1 MLGELRMNITSSLK
15 AKLHKSLIKFPH
27 VMQIIQEINAA
38 GGRALLV
45 GGAVRDLLL
54 GLSPKDIDIEVHG
67 LKIDQFQK
75 ILEKFGRVSLVGK
88 SFGVLRLNG
97 LDVDWSVPRKDSK
110 GRKPKVVIDSNMSL
124 EEAFR
129 RRDLTVNA
137 MGIDL
142 ITHELIDPFG
152 GMSDLKAKQLRVT
165 DKKLFVEDPLRFF
178 RVMQFIGR
186 FEMEPDAELNKIC
199 KKMDLSKISR
209 ERIEEEFN
217 KLFLRSR
224 SPSLGIEWLRK
235 VGRLKEILP
244 EVNALVG
251 IEQDK
256 KWHPEGDVYIHTL
269 QVLDAMAALAHQKKF
284 NKHDTLMLMWAA
296 LCHDLGKP
304 ETSEEW
310 EDGGVSSYEH
320 EAVGVPLAKKLMKRF
335 SRDKDLIDG
344 VAKVV
349 KYHMQPGQ
357 FIKNKAKPAAYKRL
371 ALKLAPHVT
380 LETLALFACADK
392 LGRNPSGM
400 SYSLQSSIG
409 KKLCNDEFVFRDNA
423 KKLKVLNEVEVPV
436 LHGRDLMGSV
446 APGPKMGRLLK
457 KAYEIQI
464 EEGIKNKAK
473 LK

>member
-1 MLGELRMNITSSLK
+1 MNISSSLK
-15 AKLHKSLIKFPH
+15 IKLNKILARFPFVGH
-27 VMQIIQEINAA
+27 IIQEID
-38 GGRALLV
+38 GQRGRALLV

-67 LKIDQFQK
+67 LKIDQLQK
-75 ILEKFGRVSLVGK
+75 ILEKFGNVSLVGK

-110 GRKPKVVIDSNMSL
+110 GRKPKVVIDPQMSL
-124 EEAFR
+124 EDAFR
-129 RRDLTVNA
+129 RRDLTINA

-142 ITHELIDPFG
+142 ITNELIDPFG
-152 GMSDLKAKQLRVT
+152 GLKDLKEKRLRVT

-186 FEMEPDAELNKIC
+186 FEIEPDTELNKIC

-217 KLFLRSR
+217 KLFLKSPR
-224 SPSLGIEWLRK
+224 PSLGIDWLRTI
-235 VGRLKEILP
+235 GRLKEILP
-244 EVNALVG
+244 EVYNLIGV
-251 IEQDK
+251 EQDK

-269 QVLDAMAALAHQKKF
+269 QVLDAMAALAQQKKF

-335 SRDKDLIDG
+335 TRDKDLIDG
-344 VAKVV
+344 AAKVV

-357 FIKNKAKPAAYKRL
+357 FIKNGAKPAAYKRL
-371 ALKLAPHVT
+371 ALNLDPHVT

-392 LGRNPSGM
+392 LGRNPSGKP
-400 SYSLQSSIG
+400 YSLQSSIG
-409 KKLCNDEFVFRDNA
+409 KKLCKDELAFMDNA
-423 KKLKVLNEVEVPV
+423 KKLKVLHEVEGPV
-436 LHGRDLMGSV
+436 LHGRDLIGLV
-446 APGPKMGRLLK
+446 EPGPKMGQLLK
-457 KAYEIQI
+457 RAYEIQI
-464 EEGIKNKAK
+464 EEGIKNKRE
-473 LK
+473 LKKRILA

>member
-217 KLFLRSR
+217 KLFLRSG
-224 SPSLGIEWLRK
+224 SPTLG
-235 VGRLKEILP
+235 
-244 EVNALVG
+244 
-251 IEQDK
+251 
-256 KWHPEGDVYIHTL
+256 
-269 QVLDAMAALAHQKKF
+269 M
-284 NKHDTLMLMWAA
+284 
-296 LCHDLGKP
+296 
-304 ETSEEW
+304 
-310 EDGGVSSYEH
+310 
-320 EAVGVPLAKKLMKRF
+320 
-335 SRDKDLIDG
+335 
-344 VAKVV
+344 
-349 KYHMQPGQ
+349 
-357 FIKNKAKPAAYKRL
+357 
-371 ALKLAPHVT
+371 
-380 LETLALFACADK
+380 
-392 LGRNPSGM
+392 
-400 SYSLQSSIG
+400 
-409 KKLCNDEFVFRDNA
+409 
-423 KKLKVLNEVEVPV
+423 
-436 LHGRDLMGSV
+436 
-446 APGPKMGRLLK
+446 
-457 KAYEIQI
+457 
-464 EEGIKNKAK
+464 
-473 LK
+473 